1 MGIKLRQCSPRVGVL
16 FHQAWLLHGRME
28 QTYKATAQIHEIWEL
43 LIKLKARIVNILCV
57 SHSLASQIPTR
68 ASFQYTSWQK
78 IAHVPLAGSEAGKR
92 RMSGRRGKKVRK
104 GLEEKTCTREM
115 ALVGTLPAAE
125 SQRERAKPRRNVR
138 GNLQL
143 SRPGRTRGRWQ
154 EHDINWQCHP
164 RSADVSEAVGRTVQG
179 GSPGRAQRPRLS
191 SATWQRKQE
200 RKAVQLHLGGMR
212 CRFTSN

>member
-1 MGIKLRQCSPRVGVL
+1 MGIKLRQCSPRVEVL

-28 QTYKATAQIHEIWEL
+28 QTSKATAQIHEIWEL

-78 IAHVPLAGSEAGKR
+78 IAHAPLAGSEAGKR
-92 RMSGRRGKKVRK
+92 RMSGRKGKKVRK
-104 GLEEKTCTREM
+104 GLEEKRWTREM

-125 SQRERAKPRRNVR
+125 SQRERAKPRRNVQ

-143 SRPGRTRGRWQ
+143 SHPGRTRGRWH
-154 EHDINWQCHP
+154 ERDTNRQCHP
-164 RSADVSEAVGRTVQG
+164 RNADFSEAVERTIQG
-179 GSPGRAQRPRLS
+179 GSPGRVQRPRLS
-191 SATWQRKQE
+191 SATLQRKQE
-200 RKAVQLHLGGMR
+200 KKAVQLHLGGTR
-212 CRFTSN
+212 YRLTSN